1 MSDEPFAISPSAPP
15 PPTEADYEAIHAAVM
30 ETVRGRWF
38 LTEFAKRNRHAD
50 TALVLAAIDRVEA
63 LWHQRRAVSSAERVR
78 FDLVEMAQAIAQ
90 TRTEIA
96 AIKPDGDAKGSLSEA
111 TEELDSI
118 VQTTEKATSD
128 ILAAAEQVQ
137 EIAWTLRERGADHD
151 SCDALDQRATDIYSA
166 CSFQDLTGQ
175 RSRKVVEVLRF
186 LEDRIRAMIA
196 IWGDTVPAPSD
207 AASAPHLGRDE
218 AEQLGQTEI
227 DQIMPAADAP
237 APLAPAANSHAGSV
251 EPALATNAVAA
262 PAVEIGETAM
272 PDIAAAAA
280 SGQDGAVSAESL
292 ETMDLGFASAIVG
305 ATALALDPSPF
316 ESAPAPET
324 LRARELAD
332 EPEPAAASEPQAG
345 LDTQAEEVATAD
357 GERSDP
363 AAMLKR
369 ILALIR
375 APNGASVAVE
385 VADPPSG
392 APGDETA
399 GMVMTVAVAELP
411 ADDATPGSVPTYLA
425 EISVGEPSVAEPS
438 VAEAPVAEASVAE
451 PPIAEAPV
459 AEPPVAEP
467 PVAEPPVA
475 VPPVAI
481 IPVAQ
486 APVVEVPQAV
496 VVEAPAAPA
505 EPAAGGEVEAA
516 ADILVPLSGPLT
528 VEQAVDELLGK
539 TRRNGPLPQPVPAP
553 TAEPTAAVEAA
564 LPAAIA
570 APHPPA
576 AEPIERAENPFTLDV
591 PDLPVAPP
599 PVAPAAPE
607 PAPVAQQAA
616 PEPPPLEPL
625 RAESLPPAEELPAPD
640 ETPIAP
646 TAAASPPAALAE
658 SAAAIMPT
666 AAPFAPPVLALVDRP
681 LPPQPA
687 ARYHALAAIAALS
700 DDEKIALFS

>member
-38 LTEFAKRNRHAD
+38 LAEFAKRNRHAD
-50 TALVLAAIDRVEA
+50 TAQVLAAIDRVEA
-63 LWHQRRAVSSAERVR
+63 LSHQRRAVSSAERVR

-96 AIKPDGDAKGSLSEA
+96 AIKPDGEAKGSLSEA

-118 VQTTEKATSD
+118 VQTTERATSD

-186 LEDRIRAMIA
+186 LEDRIRAMIE
-196 IWGDTVPAPSD
+196 IWGDTVPAPTG
-207 AASAPHLGRDE
+207 ATSAPHLGHGE

-227 DQIMPAADAP
+227 DQMMPASVAP
-237 APLAPAANSHAGSV
+237 ALPAPAAGSHAGSV

-292 ETMDLGFASAIVG
+292 ETMDLSFASAIVG

-316 ESAPAPET
+316 ESAPAPEP

-332 EPEPAAASEPQAG
+332 EPEPAAAPEPQAG

-375 APNGASVAVE
+375 APNGASVEVE
-385 VADPPSG
+385 VADPASG
-392 APGDETA
+392 APDDGTA
-399 GMVMTVAVAELP
+399 ELVMTVAVAELP

-451 PPIAEAPV
+451 PPV

-467 PVAEPPVA
+467 PVAE
-475 VPPVAI
+475 PPVAI

-505 EPAAGGEVEAA
+505 EPAAGGEVEPA
-516 ADILVPLSGPLT
+516 ADIQVPLSGPLT

-553 TAEPTAAVEAA
+553 TAEPPAAVDAA
-564 LPAAIA
+564 LQAAIA

-599 PVAPAAPE
+599 PVAPAAPD
-607 PAPVAQQAA
+607 PAPVAEQAA
-616 PEPPPLEPL
+616 PEPPPSEPVH
-625 RAESLPPAEELPAPD
+625 AESLPPAELLAPG

-646 TAAASPPAALAE
+646 VAAVAPLAE
-658 SAAAIMPT
+658 IAAPSMPT
-666 AAPFAPPVLALVDRP
+666 PMPFAPPVQAVVERP
-681 LPPQPA
+681 VLPAQPA
-687 ARYHALAAIAALS
+687 APARYQALAAIAALS
-700 DDEKIALFS
+700 DDEKLALFS